1 MYRFLFSS
9 KWLGYFLLAV
19 IFATGCVFL
28 GRWQM
33 DRRAEALAEIQ
44 RVTSN
49 YSATPISFS
58 EAKDQFLRLD
68 PAREWTQ
75 VELRG
80 SYDTAGQRIVRNRP
94 LNGQPG
100 YEVVV
105 PFKLVS
111 GETVVIDRGWLPIGN
126 NSPGRP
132 DSIPAPPS
140 GEVTAVVRLKHGEP
154 ALDRGAPEGQLASID
169 LAAYSGELGYPL
181 LTGAYGQ
188 LASETPPASEMP
200 RPFPMPSL
208 EEGTHLSYSLQW
220 FAFGVLMFVGFGYAA
235 RQQAR
240 NAAIDA
246 EDIGVAGPAAAGTEA
261 AAAGDTGFAAAG
273 DRRRTA
279 QRASLR
285 SAAPRKRKRPT
296 AEEEEDAILDAQGY

>member
-1 MYRFLFSS
+1 MYKFLFSS
-9 KWLGYFLLAV
+9 KWLGYLLLAAV
-19 IFATGCVFL
+19 FATGCVFL

-33 DRRAEALAEIQ
+33 DRRAETLAEIQ

-49 YSATPISFS
+49 YSATPITFAQAR
-58 EAKDQFLRLD
+58 EEFDQLD
-68 PAREWTQ
+68 PSKEWTQ
-75 VELRG
+75 VKLQG
-80 SYDTAGQRIVRNRP
+80 TYDVAGQRIVRNRP

-126 NSPGRP
+126 KTPGRP

-140 GEVTAVVRLKHGEP
+140 GRISAVVRLKHSEP
-154 ALDRGAPEGQLASID
+154 TLQRGAPEGQLASID
-169 LAAYSGELGYPL
+169 LPTYASELGYPL

-188 LASETPPASEMP
+188 LASETPPVADMP
-200 RPFPMPSL
+200 QAFPMPSVD
-208 EEGTHLSYSLQW
+208 EGTHLSYSLQW
-220 FAFGVLMFVGFGYAA
+220 FAFGILMFVDFGYAA

-240 NAAIDA
+240 NAAMDA
-246 EDIGVAGPAAAGTEA
+246 EDAEALDGEPALTAAGA
-261 AAAGDTGFAAAG
+261 
-273 DRRRTA
+273 RRRPPT
-279 QRASLR
+279 
-285 SAAPRKRKRPT
+285 PRKRKRPT

>member
-9 KWLGYFLLAV
+9 KWLGYLLLAA
-19 IFATGCVFL
+19 IFATACVFL

-33 DRRAEALAEIQ
+33 DRRAETLAEIN

-49 YSATPISFS
+49 YSATPISFA
-58 EAKDQFLRLD
+58 EAEPQFSRLD
-68 PAREWTQ
+68 ADKEWTQ

-80 SYDTAGQRIVRNRP
+80 RYDVPGQRVVRNRP

-105 PFKLVS
+105 PFKLTTGQS
-111 GETVVIDRGWLPIGN
+111 VIVDRGWLPIGN
-126 NSPGRP
+126 NTPGHP
-132 DSIPAPPS
+132 DSVPEPPP
-140 GEVTAVVRLKHGEP
+140 GDVTVIVRLKPGEP
-154 ALDRGAPEGQLASID
+154 ELQRGAPDGQLASID
-169 LAAYSGELGYPL
+169 LPDYAAQLGYPV

-188 LASETPPASEMP
+188 IASETPPAATTP
-200 RPFPMPSL
+200 APFPKPSVD
-208 EEGTHLSYSLQW
+208 EGTHLSYSLQW

-240 NAAIDA
+240 NAEIDA
-246 EDIGVAGPAAAGTEA
+246 EDAVADGAPEYAMAAA
-261 AAAGDTGFAAAG
+261 
-273 DRRRTA
+273 RRRP
-279 QRASLR
+279 
-285 SAAPRKRKRPT
+285 APRKRKNPT

>member
-9 KWLGYFLLAV
+9 KWLGYLLLAA
-19 IFATGCVFL
+19 IFAAACVFL

-33 DRRAEALAEIQ
+33 DRRAETLAEIN
-44 RVTSN
+44 RVVTN
-49 YSATPISFS
+49 YSATPISFD
-58 EAKDQFLRLD
+58 EARDEFAALD
-68 PAREWTQ
+68 PSKEWTQ
-75 VELRG
+75 VELQG
-80 SYDTAGQRIVRNRP
+80 TYDPDGQRVVRNRP

-105 PFKLVS
+105 PFKLET

-126 NSPGRP
+126 KNPGSP
-132 DSIPAPPS
+132 DSIPAPPA
-140 GEVTAVVRLKHGEP
+140 GPVTAVVRLKHGEP
-154 ALDRGAPEGQLASID
+154 GLDRGAPDGQLASID
-169 LAAYSGELGYPL
+169 LPTYADQLGYPV

-188 LASETPPASEMP
+188 LASESPAPADM
-200 RPFPMPSL
+200 PFPFPKPTT

-246 EDIGVAGPAAAGTEA
+246 EDAAEAEEGLTDSGSTVHSA
-261 AAAGDTGFAAAG
+261 AAAA
-273 DRRRTA
+273 RRRPPVA
-279 QRASLR
+279 
-285 SAAPRKRKRPT
+285 RKRKKAT
-296 AEEEEDAILDAQGY
+296 AEEEEDALLDAQGY

>member
-9 KWLGYFLLAV
+9 KWMGYLLLAA
-19 IFATGCVFL
+19 IFAAACVFL

-33 DRRAEALAEIQ
+33 DRRAETLAEIN
-44 RVTSN
+44 RVLTN
-49 YSATPISFS
+49 YSATPISF
-58 EAKDQFLRLD
+58 DQARDEFAALD
-68 PAREWTQ
+68 PDKEWTQ
-75 VELRG
+75 VELKG
-80 SYDTAGQRIVRNRP
+80 SYDVDGQRIVRNRP

-100 YEVVV
+100 YDVVV
-105 PFKLVS
+105 PFKLDS

-126 NSPGRP
+126 KNPGSP

-140 GEVTAVVRLKHGEP
+140 GHVTAIVRLKHGEP
-154 ALDRGAPEGQLASID
+154 QLDRGAPEGQLASID
-169 LAAYSGELGYPL
+169 LPTYAEQLGYPV

-188 LASETPPASEMP
+188 LASESPAP
-200 RPFPMPSL
+200 ADKPFPFPKPAT

-246 EDIGVAGPAAAGTEA
+246 EDEENDELSSGSPVHA
-261 AAAGDTGFAAAG
+261 AAAA
-273 DRRRTA
+273 RRRPPIA
-279 QRASLR
+279 
-285 SAAPRKRKRPT
+285 RKGKKAT
-296 AEEEEDAILDAQGY
+296 SEEEEDALLDAQGY

>member
-9 KWLGYFLLAV
+9 KWLGYLLLAA
-19 IFATGCVFL
+19 IFATACVFL

-33 DRRAEALAEIQ
+33 DRRAETLAEIN
-44 RVTSN
+44 RVLSN
-49 YSATPISFS
+49 YSAAPVPFAAVRD
-58 EAKDQFLRLD
+58 EFNELEPEK
-68 PAREWTQ
+68 EWTQ
-75 VELRG
+75 VEMKG
-80 SYDTAGQRIVRNRP
+80 QYDAAGQRIVRNRP

-105 PFKLVS
+105 PFKLES

-126 NSPGRP
+126 NNPGRP
-132 DSIPAPPS
+132 DTIPAPPE
-140 GEVTAVVRLKHGEP
+140 GDVTAVVRLKAGEP
-154 ALDRGAPEGQLASID
+154 TLQRGAPDGQLASID
-169 LAAYSGELGYPL
+169 LPTYAAELEYPI

-188 LASETPPASEMP
+188 LASESPAAPEMP
-200 RPFPMPSL
+200 LPFPMPST

-246 EDIGVAGPAAAGTEA
+246 EEDADGEDGASDSGSPVHSA
-261 AAAGDTGFAAAG
+261 AAAA
-273 DRRRTA
+273 RRR
-279 QRASLR
+279 SPV
-285 SAAPRKRKRPT
+285 PRKRKHPT
-296 AEEEEDAILDAQGY
+296 AEEEEDALLDAQGY

>member
-9 KWLGYFLLAV
+9 KWLGYLLLAA
-19 IFATGCVFL
+19 IFAAACVFL

-33 DRRAEALAEIQ
+33 DRRAETLAEIN
-44 RVTSN
+44 RVVTN
-49 YSATPISFS
+49 YSATPIPFAGVR
-58 EAKDQFLRLD
+58 EEFDQLD
-68 PAREWTQ
+68 PGKEWTQ
-75 VELRG
+75 VELKG
-80 SYDTAGQRIVRNRP
+80 SYLLDGQRIVRNRP

-105 PFKLVS
+105 PFRLTT

-126 NSPGRP
+126 NNPGSP
-132 DSIPAPPS
+132 DSVPAPPT
-140 GEVTAVVRLKHGEP
+140 GEVTAVVRLKHPEP
-154 ALDRGAPEGQLASID
+154 ALQRGAPEGQLASID
-169 LAAYSGELGYPL
+169 LTAYAAQLGYPL

-188 LASETPPASEMP
+188 LASETPPAAEMP
-200 RPFPMPSL
+200 LPFPKPST

-246 EDIGVAGPAAAGTEA
+246 EDDDELPDGVRHSA
-261 AAAGDTGFAAAG
+261 AAAA
-273 DRRRTA
+273 RRR
-279 QRASLR
+279 
-285 SAAPRKRKRPT
+285 PPVPKKRKKAT
-296 AEEEEDAILDAQGY
+296 AEEEEDALLDAQGY

>member
-9 KWLGYFLLAV
+9 KWLGYLLLAA
-19 IFATGCVFL
+19 IFAAACVGL

-33 DRRAEALAEIQ
+33 DRRAETLAEIN

-49 YSATPISFS
+49 YSATPVPFA
-58 EAKDQFLRLD
+58 EVKDQFSALAAD
-68 PAREWTQ
+68 REWTQ

-80 SYDTAGQRIVRNRP
+80 SYDVDGQRIVRNRP

-105 PFKLVS
+105 PFRVET

-126 NSPGRP
+126 NNPGRP
-132 DSIPAPPS
+132 DSVPAPPQ
-140 GEVTAVVRLKHGEP
+140 GTVTVVARLRPAEP
-154 ALDRGAPEGQLASID
+154 DLQRGAPDGQLASID
-169 LAAYSGELGYPL
+169 LTAYSRQLGYPV

-188 LASETPPASEMP
+188 LASESPAAADM
-200 RPFPMPSL
+200 PFPFPKPSTD
-208 EEGTHLSYSLQW
+208 EGTHLSYSLQW
-220 FAFGVLMFVGFGYAA
+220 FAFGVLMFIGFGYAA

-246 EDIGVAGPAAAGTEA
+246 EDAEAQGVDPDGGAMHSSGPVN
-261 AAAGDTGFAAAG
+261 
-273 DRRRTA
+273 RRRP
-279 QRASLR
+279 AS
-285 SAAPRKRKRPT
+285 RKRKNPT
-296 AEEEEDAILDAQGY
+296 AEEEEDAILDAQGF

>member
-9 KWLGYFLLAV
+9 KWLGYLLLAA
-19 IFATGCVFL
+19 IFATACVFL

-33 DRRAEALAEIQ
+33 DRRAETLAEIN

-49 YSATPISFS
+49 YSATPIPFAEAETQFS
-58 EAKDQFLRLD
+58 RLD
-68 PAREWTQ
+68 ADKEWTQ
-75 VELRG
+75 VELKGR
-80 SYDTAGQRIVRNRP
+80 YDVGGERVVRNRP

-105 PFKLVS
+105 PFKLNT
-111 GETVVIDRGWLPIGN
+111 GQTVIVDRGWLPIGN
-126 NSPGRP
+126 NTPGHP
-132 DSIPAPPS
+132 DSVPEPPA
-140 GEVTAVVRLKHGEP
+140 GEVTVVVRLKPGEP
-154 ALDRGAPEGQLASID
+154 ELQRGAPDGQLASID
-169 LAAYSGELGYPL
+169 LPAYAGQLGYPV

-188 LASETPPASEMP
+188 IASETPAAATMP
-200 RPFPMPSL
+200 SPFPKPSV

-240 NAAIDA
+240 NAEIDA
-246 EDIGVAGPAAAGTEA
+246 EDASADGAPEYAMAAA
-261 AAAGDTGFAAAG
+261 
-273 DRRRTA
+273 RRRPV
-279 QRASLR
+279 
-285 SAAPRKRKRPT
+285 PRKRKNPT

>member
-9 KWLGYFLLAV
+9 KWLGYLLLAA
-19 IFATGCVFL
+19 IFATACVFL

-33 DRRAEALAEIQ
+33 DRRAETLAEIN

-49 YSATPISFS
+49 YSATPLPFAAAEAQFS
-58 EAKDQFLRLD
+58 RLD
-68 PAREWTQ
+68 ADKEWTQ
-75 VELRG
+75 VELKGR
-80 SYDTAGQRIVRNRP
+80 YDVGGQRVVRNRP

-105 PFKLVS
+105 PFKLQS

-126 NSPGRP
+126 NTPGRP
-132 DSIPAPPS
+132 DSVPAPPQ
-140 GEVTAVVRLKHGEP
+140 GPVTVVARLKPAEP
-154 ALDRGAPEGQLASID
+154 ELQRGAPDGQLASID
-169 LAAYSGELGYPL
+169 LSAYSAQLGYPL

-188 LASETPPASEMP
+188 LASESPSVQAM
-200 RPFPMPSL
+200 PFPFPKPTTD
-208 EEGTHLSYSLQW
+208 EGTHLSYSLQW

-246 EDIGVAGPAAAGTEA
+246 EDAEAEA
-261 AAAGDTGFAAAG
+261 AEGVFLHSSGPVA
-273 DRRRTA
+273 RRRP
-279 QRASLR
+279 
-285 SAAPRKRKRPT
+285 APRKRKNAT
-296 AEEEEDAILDAQGY
+296 AEEEEDAILDAQGF

>member
-9 KWLGYFLLAV
+9 KWLGYLLLAA
-19 IFATGCVFL
+19 IFATACVFL

-33 DRRAEALAEIQ
+33 DRRAETLAEIN
-44 RVTSN
+44 RVVSN
-49 YSATPISFS
+49 YSATPIPF
-58 EAKDQFLRLD
+58 ADARDQFIKLD
-68 PAREWTQ
+68 ADREWTQ

-80 SYDTAGQRIVRNRP
+80 RYDEAGQRIVRNRP

-105 PFKLVS
+105 PFKLES

-126 NSPGRP
+126 KTPGSP
-132 DSIPAPPS
+132 DSVPAPPA
-140 GEVTAVVRLKHGEP
+140 GNVTVVARLKPAEP
-154 ALDRGAPEGQLASID
+154 ALQRGAPDGQLASID
-169 LAAYSGELGYPL
+169 LATYSSQLGYPL

-188 LASETPPASEMP
+188 LASETPPAADMP
-200 RPFPMPSL
+200 VGFPKPST

-246 EDIGVAGPAAAGTEA
+246 EDAEGQD
-261 AAAGDTGFAAAG
+261 AGDGYLHASNPSP
-273 DRRRTA
+273 RRRTV
-279 QRASLR
+279 
-285 SAAPRKRKRPT
+285 PRKRKTAT
-296 AEEEEDAILDAQGY
+296 AEEEEDAILDAQGF